1 MDSISMTA
9 SASQDKLSSV
19 ISFVREKITFSR
31 LSVKDLAKVAGR
43 LAALRPALGN
53 FVLLVTRSSYAAI
66 EEHVDRFGWS
76 GFLRLNDNIVRE
88 LTLFIEHA
96 PALNG
101 FPLLQ
106 EFRQRAI
113 QDLLPSAVV
122 IAGDASAS
130 GVCAYSLQ
138 APSRFFFQDVPS
150 PEEMSLSSGHREL
163 LTLKKA
169 LFADDVVIETK
180 EA

>member
-1 MDSISMTA
+1 M
-9 SASQDKLSSV
+9 
-19 ISFVREKITFSR
+19 
-31 LSVKDLAKVAGR
+31 
-43 LAALRPALGN
+43 
-53 FVLLVTRSSYAAI
+53 
-66 EEHVDRFGWS
+66 DRFGWS

-130 GVCAYSLQ
+130 GVCVYSLQ
-138 APSRFFFQDVPS
+138 APSRFFFQDVLS

-163 LTLKKA
+163 LTQEGSVRGLCA
-169 LFADDVVIETK
+169 PPLFRRLVYRLRQPGGFLGERLS
-180 EA
+180 